1 VTTTRRV
8 LEPDHLE
15 KLLGQLST
23 DREQAGMEYE
33 HLRRRLITMFTIRHC
48 ADPASLADE
57 TLDRVAR
64 KIAESPGWS
73 DGLPV
78 GKVRVFGVAWNVA
91 RESFREERAIAM
103 PGTWDPAAASTP
115 RDEADEVERTQRC
128 LDACLTRLTVSDRDL
143 VLSYFRE
150 QRRARIEARSTLAS
164 TRGLTAAGL
173 RVKVHRLVGNLRSC
187 VETCLG
193 RPPLPAAPSTAR

>member
-1 VTTTRRV
+1 
-8 LEPDHLE
+8 
-15 KLLGQLST
+15 
-23 DREQAGMEYE
+23 MEYE
-33 HLRRRLITMFTIRHC
+33 HLRRRLITMFTFRHC

-73 DGLPV
+73 AGLPE

-91 RESFREERAIAM
+91 RESFREERSVGM
-103 PGTWDPAAASTP
+103 PENWDPVDASPP
-115 RDEADEVERTQRC
+115 RDDAEEAERTQRC
-128 LDACLTRLTVSDRDL
+128 LDGCLTKLEASDRDL
-143 VLSYFRE
+143 VLAYFCE

-164 TRGLTAAGL
+164 TRGLTATGL

-187 VETCLG
+187 VATCLD
-193 RPPLPAAPSTAR
+193 RPALNAASSTAR